1 MSKTADVTDPDERI
15 ETANAADS
23 DVSIATA
30 DVADSDGSI
39 KTADVTDPNSYYEIK
54 MDLLKQILSINEE
67 ILSNPDDWES
77 YKTHLSARE
86 SIIRKL
92 QKLDDAFGVDV
103 IRCCP
108 RSQIVEMDRML
119 NLILALD
126 KDIIAV
132 IDENRQK
139 ILASLKATVRE
150 KKITGYGNPVGHSG
164 KYLDSKE

>member
-1 MSKTADVTDPDERI
+1 MQRVSRELQMSKTVDVTDPDERI
-15 ETANAADS
+15 ATADAADS
-23 DVSIATA
+23 
-30 DVADSDGSI
+30 GEGI

-77 YKTHLSARE
+77 YETHLSARE

-92 QKLDDAFGVDV
+92 QELDDAFGVDV

-108 RSQIVEMDRML
+108 RSQMVEMDRML

-132 IDENRQK
+132 IDQNRRK

-164 KYLDSKE
+164 KYLDSKK

>member
-1 MSKTADVTDPDERI
+1 
-15 ETANAADS
+15 
-23 DVSIATA
+23 
-30 DVADSDGSI
+30 
-39 KTADVTDPNSYYEIK
+39 

-92 QKLDDAFGVDV
+92 QELDDAFGVDV

-126 KDIIAV
+126 KGYHRGHRRKPPEDPCFFKRLQSG
-132 IDENRQK
+132 E
-139 ILASLKATVRE
+139 
-150 KKITGYGNPVGHSG
+150 KITGYGNPVAI
-164 KYLDSKE
+164 KANI

>member
-1 MSKTADVTDPDERI
+1 MT
-15 ETANAADS
+15 
-23 DVSIATA
+23 
-30 DVADSDGSI
+30 GSP
-39 KTADVTDPNSYYEIK
+39 TRPTFRPG
-54 MDLLKQILSINEE
+54 
-67 ILSNPDDWES
+67 NPS
-77 YKTHLSARE
+77 ST
-86 SIIRKL
+86 KL
-92 QKLDDAFGVDV
+92 QELDDAFGVDV

-150 KKITGYGNPVGHSG
+150 KKSPDTEIRWAIAANI
-164 KYLDSKE
+164 